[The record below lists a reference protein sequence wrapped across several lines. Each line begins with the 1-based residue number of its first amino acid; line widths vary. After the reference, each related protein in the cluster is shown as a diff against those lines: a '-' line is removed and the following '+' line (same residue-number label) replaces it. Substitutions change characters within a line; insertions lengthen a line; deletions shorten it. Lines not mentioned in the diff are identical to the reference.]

1 MKKNLVYLLLVLFA
15 GTLSPVL
22 AQSDITV
29 TGQVRSQVE
38 NEVLPGVSILVKGTS
53 RGTAT
58 NAEGNYELQAV
69 PGATLVFSFIGLKTT
84 EQLVPADGKLNVIL
98 ESDNTILQEVVVTAL
113 GITKEKKSLGYA
125 VQELKT
131 KDLAEAREGNLVNA
145 LSGKIAGVNITNS
158 QGGMGS
164 SRIVIRG
171 ETSIA
176 GNNQPLFVV
185 DGIPVDN
192 SQLGAGANGSRDF
205 ANAISD
211 INPSDIESIS
221 VLKGPNAAALYGS
234 RASNGVIL
242 IKTKS
247 GRSAQKGL
255 GVSLNIGYTFDKLLV
270 LPKYQNVF
278 GQGTGGQFSYKD
290 GKGGG
295 INDATD
301 ESWGPKMDGRLIP
314 QFFSNGQ
321 AVPFVAH
328 PDNVKNFFETGHTRS
343 TGVSVSGSNE
353 KIDFRFSFNN
363 SKQTGVIPNTDI
375 SKNSFGVN
383 STYRINDKLTL
394 STSANFIRTASDNLP
409 GTSGRGSSVML
420 QFLWFGRQVDTGL
433 LKDYNKGGFDYN
445 WNHSYYSNPYLLQ
458 YENTVQQRRDRFFGN
473 VNLNYKIT
481 DWLTATVRTGNDFYT
496 DKRKFK
502 VAYGTNGTPFG
513 SYTEDGY
520 VVNENNTDFNFNLH
534 KKLGADFEVDWLVGG
549 SLRSNFNEQN
559 YQQAPK
565 LAVSDLYTLNN
576 SRDALISYNLLR
588 KQKVYSGFSSAQ
600 IGFRNYAFL
609 NLTARNDWSSTLP
622 AGNNS
627 YFYPSVNASFIITDA
642 FNIKSNVLTF
652 AKIRGGWAEVG
663 KDTDPYQLINTYPFN
678 QPFGSSPLLTVS
690 DVLLNSNLKPE
701 ITRSTEIGLD
711 LAFFRNRARLDF
723 SYYNTNSYN
732 QILKADVSPT
742 TGYKQKLLN
751 AGHINNH
758 GIEAMLTVKPVET
771 ASGFKWD
778 VGINF
783 SKNVSKVISLDD
795 EGFLNDY
802 KLGSN
807 GSAAVYASKGLGYG
821 AIFGTAFSRDAAG
834 DIIIGANGLPVRDAN
849 LKVLGHYTPKWI
861 GGITNSFSFKGFNL
875 SVLIDT
881 KQGGSLYSATNAT
894 GKYTGVLIET
904 LEGRDAEHGGLTYY
918 FPGNNKAAAPVQ
930 LAAGG
935 SAPGNAVV
943 YEDGIIAK
951 GNTADGKPN
960 TAIVSAERYYKGVYS
975 NSAGINEA
983 SVFDASFIKLREVK
997 LGYTIPQ
1004 SLVSRYKLQNVT
1016 ISVYGRNLAFLQRKA
1031 TNIDPE
1037 TAFSTANT
1045 GQGLE
1050 SLQLPTTSSYGFNLN
1065 IGF

>member
-1 MKKNLVYLLLVLFA
+1 MKKNLVLIFFLLSFVQI
-15 GTLSPVL
+15 TL
-22 AQSDITV
+22 AQNINVSGRV
-29 TGQVRSQVE
+29 TSKTDGE
-38 NEVLPGVSILVKGTS
+38 ALPGVTILIKGTS
-53 RGTAT
+53 KGTAT
-58 NAEGNYELQAV
+58 DGEGRYVVEAA
-69 PGATLVFSFIGLKTT
+69 PGSVLTFSFIGLKTI
-84 EQLVPADGKLNVIL
+84 ELNVPENGRLDVQL
-98 ESDNTILQEVVVTAL
+98 ENDETILQEVVVTAL
-113 GITKEKKSLGYA
+113 GIAKEKKSLGYA
-125 VQELKT
+125 VQELQT
-131 KDLAEAREGNLVNA
+131 KDLAEARENNLVNA

-205 ANAISD
+205 ANAIAD
-211 INPSDIESIS
+211 INPNDIESIS

-247 GRSAQKGL
+247 GKGTQKGL
-255 GVSLNIGYTFDKLLV
+255 GVSVNFGYTFDKLLV
-270 LPKYQNVF
+270 LPEYQNIY
-278 GQGTGGQFSYKD
+278 GQGTGGAFSYVN

-295 INDATD
+295 VNDATD

-314 QFFSNGQ
+314 QFFSEGQ
-321 AVPFVAH
+321 PAPFVPH
-328 PDNVKNFFETGHTRS
+328 PDNVKNFFETGHTRT

-353 KIDFRFSFNN
+353 KFDYRFSFNN

-383 STYRINDKLTL
+383 TTFRLNEKLTL
-394 STSANFIRTASDNLP
+394 TTSANFIRNASDNLP

-420 QFLWFGRQVDTGL
+420 QFLWFGRQVNTEL

-458 YENTVQQRRDRFFGN
+458 YENTAEQRRDRFFGN

-481 DWLTATVRTGNDFYT
+481 DWLTATVRTGNDYYN

-513 SYTEDGY
+513 SYTEDSY
-520 VVNENNTDFNFNLH
+520 IVNENNTDFNFNFH
-534 KKLGADFEVDWLVGG
+534 KNVSEDFEVDWLVGG
-549 SLRSNFNEQN
+549 NLRSNFNEQN
-559 YQQAPK
+559 LQQAPK
-565 LAVSDLYTLNN
+565 LAVAGLYTLNN
-576 SRDALISYNLLR
+576 SRDPLVSSNVLR
-588 KQKVYSGFSSAQ
+588 KQKVYSAFSSAQ

-622 AGNNS
+622 TGNNS
-627 YFYPSVNASFIITDA
+627 YFYPSVNASLVLTDM
-642 FNIKSNVLTF
+642 FNIKSNVLTYV
-652 AKIRGGWAEVG
+652 KIRGGWAEVG

-678 QPFGSSPLLTVS
+678 QPFGSAPLLTVS
-690 DVLLNSNLKPE
+690 DVLLNSDLKPE
-701 ITRSTEIGLD
+701 ITKSTEIGADVALFKNRVRLD
-711 LAFFRNRARLDF
+711 L
-723 SYYNTNSYN
+723 SYYNTDSYN
-732 QILKADVSPT
+732 QILRADVSPS

-751 AGHINNH
+751 AGHINNK
-758 GIEAMLTVKPVET
+758 GFEAMLNVKAIET
-771 ASGFKWD
+771 NSGFRWD
-778 VGINF
+778 VGVNY
-783 SKNVSKVISLDD
+783 SRNRSKVIALDD

-802 KLGSN
+802 RLGTN
-807 GSAAVYASKGLGYG
+807 GVTVYASKGLGYG
-821 AIFGTAFSRDAAG
+821 ALFGSAYARDASG
-834 DIIIGANGLPVRDAN
+834 QMIIGSTGIPAKDPT

-861 GGITNSFSFKGFNL
+861 GGVTNSFSFKGFNL

-881 KQGGSLYSATNAT
+881 KQGGSIYSATNAT
-894 GKYTGVLIET
+894 GRYTGVLAST
-904 LEGRDAEHGGLTYY
+904 LPGRDAEHGGLSYY
-918 FPGNNKAAAPVQ
+918 YPGNNKAGVAVQVANAAAAPS
-930 LAAGG
+930 G
-935 SAPGNAVV
+935 AVV
-943 YEDGIIAK
+943 YDDGIIAP
-951 GNTADGKPN
+951 GVTTDGKPN
-960 TAIVSAERYYKGVYS
+960 TTIIPAERYYKGVYS

-983 SVFDASFIKLREVK
+983 SVLDASFIKLREVK
-997 LGYTIPQ
+997 LGYTVPQAFVSRFKLQ
-1004 SLVSRYKLQNVT
+1004 SL
-1016 ISVYGRNLAFLQRKA
+1016 IFSVYGRNLAFLQKKA
-1031 TNIDPE
+1031 DNIDPE

-1050 SLQLPTTSSYGFNLN
+1050 SLQLPTTSSYGFNVL